1 MKSVSIS
8 QQKPKNLPTFNDF
21 KNIFTNQE
29 QNESIMI
36 QETHIVKITLR
47 KERRANIVAKKNGDD
62 ELMNFESL
70 DHNKLNQE
78 LDNQND
84 SKSVY
89 SKKTQKYRTKRL
101 FKESILNS
109 EK

>member
-1 MKSVSIS
+1 
-8 QQKPKNLPTFNDF
+8 
-21 KNIFTNQE
+21 
-29 QNESIMI
+29 
-36 QETHIVKITLR
+36 
-47 KERRANIVAKKNGDD
+47 
-62 ELMNFESL
+62 MNFESL

-84 SKSVY
+84 AKSVY

-101 FKESILNS
+101 FKESFLNS